1 MIIYNKW
8 NHKPENKV
16 LTELGVKSDAHFSN
30 YKVWLKTIFS
40 IQSVGRQTLLLSPI
54 FILTL
59 LRATCAMCRL
69 FAPLQW
75 TLILDY
81 LLLHHSKVIV
91 HRLEEELVVR
101 PIENILEVAQRNLQN
116 R

>member
-1 MIIYNKW
+1 MYLCSTLRACVRQDV
-8 NHKPENKV
+8 P
-16 LTELGVKSDAHFSN
+16 
-30 YKVWLKTIFS
+30 
-40 IQSVGRQTLLLSPI
+40 VGRLQPGDDPAI
-54 FILTL
+54 E
-59 LRATCAMCRL
+59 AG
-69 FAPLQW
+69 QW

>member
-1 MIIYNKW
+1 
-8 NHKPENKV
+8 
-16 LTELGVKSDAHFSN
+16 
-30 YKVWLKTIFS
+30 
-40 IQSVGRQTLLLSPI
+40 
-54 FILTL
+54 
-59 LRATCAMCRL
+59 MCRL